1 SSILSLASRIGA
13 ASPIAAWRIGES
25 SGTALPAAC
34 VIDKPPRMC
43 VEEAVFYPEAYPISG
58 RPPIWNGVQLS
69 YGSGGR
75 LPRAKGQLSLRVF
88 GRLPVTARGAARRQA
103 SEKPR
108 RRKPRGEYAPAAV
121 SAYGRHSA
129 ISTPTHGRIRRGA
142 TRHCA
147 RITAWSRP
155 A

>member
-1 SSILSLASRIGA
+1 
-13 ASPIAAWRIGES
+13 
-25 SGTALPAAC
+25 T
-34 VIDKPPRMC
+34 PRMC
-43 VEEAVFYPEAYPISG
+43 VKESVIYPEAYPISG

-121 SAYGRHSA
+121 SVYRDLTRGSARLGRSRTELPSRMGSGVGDFGSIA
-129 ISTPTHGRIRRGA
+129 CRGRRAGRAGG
-142 TRHCA
+142 
-147 RITAWSRP
+147 SG
-155 A
+155 